1 MERNTIQ
8 DFTNYCFVSE
18 NIVIK
23 VKNDNGKI
31 LYDGKVCGLYDADKY
46 PLMGRRVIRLGCTED
61 ICGDTVLALCVE

>member
-8 DFTNYCFVSE
+8 DFTKYCLVSE

-23 VKNDNGKI
+23 AENDNGMV
-31 LYDGKVCGLYDADKY
+31 LYDGAVRGLYDADKY

-61 ICGDTVLALCVE
+61 ICGDTVLALYVE